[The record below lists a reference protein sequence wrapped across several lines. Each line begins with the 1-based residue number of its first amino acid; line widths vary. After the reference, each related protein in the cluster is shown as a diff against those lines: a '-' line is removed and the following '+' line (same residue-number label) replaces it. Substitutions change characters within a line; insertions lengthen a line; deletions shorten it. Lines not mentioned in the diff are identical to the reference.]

1 IRRCILETFLDGDP
15 ARPTSYEY
23 YNPLTGQPP
32 FFRGTDDYMHSWIA
46 DLILQF
52 VAGLQPSVDGSQLV
66 VDPLPFGLEHF
77 TVEAARIAGQ
87 RVDVTWRA
95 GQGLRLFVEGRLAA
109 HSDRLE
115 RIISGRSLS

>member
-1 IRRCILETFLDGDP
+1 
-15 ARPTSYEY
+15 
-23 YNPLTGQPP
+23 QPP